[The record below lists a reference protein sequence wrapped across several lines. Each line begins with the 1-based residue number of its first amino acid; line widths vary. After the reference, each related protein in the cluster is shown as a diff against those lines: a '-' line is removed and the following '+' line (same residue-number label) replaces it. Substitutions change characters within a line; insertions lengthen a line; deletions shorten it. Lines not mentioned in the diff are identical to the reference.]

1 MINFETFLF
10 GLLVISTLT
19 SLATEALK
27 KVLYEHKATYRSNTL
42 VGIVSLILSS
52 AIGVG
57 YAAITEIP
65 ITQQAIVCLVALI
78 FMSWLCAML
87 GYDKVIQT
95 ISQFKTSTKDS
106 NNSDNKGEE
115 V

>member
-10 GLLVISTLT
+10 GLLIISTLT

-27 KVLYEHKATYRSNTL
+27 KSLSEHKATYRSNTL

-57 YAAITEIP
+57 YAAITENP

-106 NNSDNKGEE
+106 NNGDNKGEE
-115 V
+115 A